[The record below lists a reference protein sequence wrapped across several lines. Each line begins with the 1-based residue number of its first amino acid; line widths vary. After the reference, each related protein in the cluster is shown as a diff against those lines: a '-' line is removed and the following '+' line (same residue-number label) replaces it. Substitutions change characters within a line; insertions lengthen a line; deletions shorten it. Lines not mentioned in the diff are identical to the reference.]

1 MVINESFISGKMHIL
16 IIIKTP
22 TIPTAFFKINP
33 HPKTES
39 TASPNIFPTI
49 GIAELTTAF
58 VVFADIPSTLLDNV
72 PSNEITATNIVRT
85 IPKIHVTL
93 DFISLDSLS
102 ICILSD
108 ILEIIVKL
116 EIAKTTGINIFWI
129 KFAINSTP
137 KIIVGC
143 NILVVVMLPRKQH

>member
-1 MVINESFISGKMHIL
+1 MVISDSFISGKIQIL
-16 IIIKTP
+16 IIISTP

-33 HPKTES
+33 QPNTES

-58 VVFADIPSTLLDNV
+58 VVLADIPSTLLDSV
-72 PSNEITATNIVRT
+72 PSNDITATNTVST
-85 IPKIHVTL
+85 MPNIHVTP
-93 DFISLDSLS
+93 DFISFDSLS

-116 EIAKTTGINIFWI
+116 EIAKTTGISIFSI
-129 KFAINSTP
+129 KFPISSTP
-137 KIIVGC
+137 NIIVGC
-143 NILVVVMLPRKQH
+143 SMLVVVMLPCK